1 MLLKLCR
8 DGLLYALALYL
19 FAGGY
24 SDFDFDLAH
33 WPVGLR
39 WMLLATWLLVMY
51 CLWEGHRERAKQAR
65 ARENWPT
72 PPKD

>member
-19 FAGGY
+19 STGGY
-24 SDFDFDLAH
+24 RDFDFDVTH

-39 WMLLATWLLVMY
+39 WILAGTWLLVMY
-51 CLWEGHRERAKQAR
+51 CLWEAHREQAKRTR
-65 ARENWPT
+65 ARER
-72 PPKD
+72 